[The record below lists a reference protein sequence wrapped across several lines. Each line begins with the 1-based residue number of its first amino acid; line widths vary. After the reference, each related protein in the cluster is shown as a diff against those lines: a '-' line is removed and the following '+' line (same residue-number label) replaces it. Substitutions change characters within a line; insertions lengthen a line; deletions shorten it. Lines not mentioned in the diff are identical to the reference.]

1 MLFVFLYIFTLGVA
15 PTTECVSGRTFSAS
29 GFAPCRTCRTCTND
43 VDETDGQISLECT
56 PKHDAECKLV
66 SKLAVSSP
74 PVILLVAV
82 SFVNPQTVRS
92 VPCLAS
98 FRPIT
103 YHLPHAVAAA
113 EVNVV
118 PATFKIIVPAVAV
131 DSVWQLSLQC
141 PAKYHVY
148 PLSHSVKLLA
158 ATPTRSASSLPT
170 KLDFV
175 LTRAPQIHTTNDMI
189 SMVTRV
195 IMSVGFIIYWLS
207 YLLCPTTT
215 TNCCKYGY
223 VDCPVEHAVYA
234 EIV

>member
-1 MLFVFLYIFTLGVA
+1 MKSRKFMLFVILSIFTLGVA
-15 PTTECVSGRTFSAS
+15 PTTECVYGRTFSAS

-118 PATFKIIVPAVAV
+118 PVTFKIIVPAVAV
-131 DSVWQLSLQC
+131 DSVWQLSLRC

-158 ATPTRSASSLPT
+158 TTPTRSASSLPT

-175 LTRAPQIHTTNDMI
+175 LTLNTT
-189 SMVTRV
+189 STW
-195 IMSVGFIIYWLS
+195 FIIQALFMLS
-207 YLLCPTTT
+207 LGAV
-215 TNCCKYGY
+215 NCCKYGR
-223 VDCPVEHAVYA
+223 VDRPVEHAVYA